1 MFREAAACAGCR
13 PASAKGRWERGS
25 VSTPPSGHLIC
36 NETAWKDSG
45 HPQMSFLGIANAS
58 FFSFTTETNERKK
71 TRCSQ
76 QVPRYCRM
84 LQRSTF
90 FFFFNYY
97 FGRSAVFPWLPF
109 VKIPAA
115 GIRVN
120 SRSSRGS
127 PEVGCCGLGQGE
139 DAGIAQCLH
148 CQQCLPPAPPL
159 P

>member
-1 MFREAAACAGCR
+1 MRLLPALVAGRHLRKDAGKGEVCPLLPAGTSSATRLLGKIQVTHRCHFLELQMLRFSLLQRKRTREKKRGAASKSLDTAECCREA
-13 PASAKGRWERGS
+13 
-25 VSTPPSGHLIC
+25 L
-36 NETAWKDSG
+36 
-45 HPQMSFLGIANAS
+45 
-58 FFSFTTETNERKK
+58 
-71 TRCSQ
+71 
-76 QVPRYCRM
+76 
-84 LQRSTF
+84 

>member
-1 MFREAAACAGCR
+1 
-13 PASAKGRWERGS
+13 
-25 VSTPPSGHLIC
+25 
-36 NETAWKDSG
+36 
-45 HPQMSFLGIANAS
+45 MSFLGIANAS

-71 TRCSQ
+71 RGAASKSLDTAEC
-76 QVPRYCRM
+76 CREA
-84 LQRSTF
+84 L

-139 DAGIAQCLH
+139 DAGIAQRLH